1 MYWILGQIYD
11 NAAEHGETSLI
22 IEVSNW
28 YSVMVRLPF
37 KLIGGGGGREK
48 AQLAVSWKK
57 PPPFHVVLW
66 ITS

>member
-37 KLIGGGGGREK
+37 KLIGGGVEK
-48 AQLAVSWKK
+48 RLS
-57 PPPFHVVLW
+57 
-66 ITS
+66 